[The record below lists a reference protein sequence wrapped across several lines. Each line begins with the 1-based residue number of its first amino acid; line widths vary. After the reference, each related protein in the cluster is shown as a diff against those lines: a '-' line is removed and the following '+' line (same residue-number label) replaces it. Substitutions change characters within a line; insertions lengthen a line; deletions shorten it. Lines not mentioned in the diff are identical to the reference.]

1 MKKIKTIGVFFGGKS
16 PEHDISIITGQ
27 LILAELRKSKKYNIV
42 PVYLSKEEKF
52 FIGEEL
58 GYLKFFSSGEAE
70 ENLNKF
76 GDYNLDLKASFKKM
90 IFKRKGLFGK
100 KIVIDLAF
108 PAFHGNLGED
118 GAIQG
123 LFKVLNVPFVGCGV
137 TSSAVAMDK
146 ALTKLFYQ
154 SIDVPTTKFLYYLRH
169 DWRERKENI
178 VKEIKD
184 KLHFPLFIKPAKLGS
199 SIGIS
204 KVKEEKDLINACEL
218 AFHYDDKI
226 VVEEGVEPVLD
237 ATCAVIGNNS
247 LRASLIQ
254 ESSFDKDL
262 FSYED
267 KYLNDGGAQL
277 GQAQN
282 NIFIPARLDSETTL
296 KIQEYSKKIFKS
308 LGCSGIARFDFLY
321 NKNSKEIFAN
331 EINPLPGTLYHHLWE
346 KSGLKID
353 ELIEKLIK
361 MAFKKHREENKT
373 SYSFNSEVLNQA
385 RGIKLQMAKKKE

>member
-1 MKKIKTIGVFFGGKS
+1 
-16 PEHDISIITGQ
+16 
-27 LILAELRKSKKYNIV
+27 
-42 PVYLSKEEKF
+42 
-52 FIGEEL
+52 
-58 GYLKFFSSGEAE
+58 
-70 ENLNKF
+70 
-76 GDYNLDLKASFKKM
+76 M